1 MKAVEMNATGIERL
15 SEQNASGQGLSSK
28 AVFRYGRYSLVIKRK
43 LTTPE
48 QQVDVQFLP
57 GQAVPVAFNVWNG
70 TAGETG
76 SQKAISSWFE
86 LVLE

>member
-48 QQVDVQFLP
+48 QQVDVQFVS
-57 GQAVPVAFNVWNG
+57 GQTVPIAFNVWNG